1 MKYTLQIDGAAE
13 YTTTLNDAVTSTQIA
28 YATIN
33 DIPAPVRQKFV
44 ELRRAGQTQAYIAQL
59 FSVPVEWV
67 VLVTEPPIGSSEH

>member
-13 YTTTLNDAVTSTQIA
+13 YTTTLKNQGTVIA
-28 YATIN
+28 YPTIN
-33 DIPAPVRQKFV
+33 DIPTPVRQKFV
-44 ELRRAGQTQAYIAQL
+44 ELRRAAQTPEYIAQL

>member
-1 MKYTLQIDGAAE
+1 MKYTLQIDGEAE
-13 YTTTLNDAVTSTQIA
+13 HTAELNKPPTIIA
-28 YATIN
+28 YASIN